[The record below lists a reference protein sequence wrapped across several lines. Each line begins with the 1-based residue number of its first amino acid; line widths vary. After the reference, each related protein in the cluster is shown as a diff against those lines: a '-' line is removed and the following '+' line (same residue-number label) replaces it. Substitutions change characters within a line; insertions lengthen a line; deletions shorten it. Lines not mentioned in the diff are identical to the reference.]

1 MNNSINTIEGM
12 NSIVWDIEE
21 CARNLEDK
29 RKEIAQSEQQKEK
42 QNNNNNKMTTVYT
55 WHYQV
60 YKHLYYRSPRRRENN
75 WKYIR

>member
-42 QNNNNNKMTTVYT
+42 QI
-55 WHYQV
+55 
-60 YKHLYYRSPRRRENN
+60 
-75 WKYIR
+75 WK